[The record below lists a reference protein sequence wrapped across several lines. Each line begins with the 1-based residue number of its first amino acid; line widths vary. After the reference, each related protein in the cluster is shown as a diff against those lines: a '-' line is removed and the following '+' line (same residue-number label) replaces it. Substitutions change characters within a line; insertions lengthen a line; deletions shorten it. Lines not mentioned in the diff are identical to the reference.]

1 MRPDPTQLAQHYQNT
16 RPGSREHLLR
26 LLEIVAASLNAL
38 AGIVFASSH
47 PNTQIKPPKPRE
59 GHFWQFRQ
67 TDHFYVDFYHTGYR
81 LFDRYPFGLLN
92 VVGYWA
98 EAELLGGVVLFERG
112 ESGSEVHLIRT
123 SSGKPYC

>member
-1 MRPDPTQLAQHYQNT
+1 MRSDPTQLAQHYQNA

-38 AGIVFASSH
+38 AGIIFASSH
-47 PNTQIKPPKPRE
+47 PNTEIKPPKPRE

-98 EAELLGGVVLFERG
+98 EAELLGGVLLFERG
-112 ESGSEVHLIRT
+112 ESGSEVH
-123 SSGKPYC
+123 